1 MSSQDQHPDRT
12 TLRSLKGL
20 DDLPAT
26 ALEELQ
32 QKLRVSELP
41 AGRQL
46 FVRGRSDHHRFY
58 LLSGT
63 VLLEYDD
70 GATVTVAGG
79 SAAAKAPLAE
89 EQPRRATATATTTVR
104 FLRVDRDLLEVL
116 AGAGEGGPIG
126 LEEIAEDDSEADN
139 RLFHAL
145 YHDYMAD
152 ALELPHLP
160 DVAVRVREAAQDEDA
175 DAATIA
181 RIIQTDPVLTAKL
194 IQAANS
200 PLYGVQTPITTCR
213 AAVLFLGLETTRN
226 LVLTYTLRELFKT
239 DSALLRQRMTDLWQH
254 SALVASV
261 SYLLAGSTPSMERE
275 RGMLAGL
282 LHDVGTLPIIHYAGR
297 YPELADDPAHLER
310 TIAGLRGQIGAMLL
324 RHWRFGD
331 EMVQV
336 ALECEQWQR
345 DPERTAQLTDLVLV
359 AQLIAGDP
367 DREDRPE
374 PTAVPAAAKLARG
387 RLDEGLCDQLL
398 QEARD
403 DVANTLGLF
412 A

>member
-1 MSSQDQHPDRT
+1 MPAQPVHPDRT

-20 DDLPAT
+20 DGLPAT

-32 QKLRVSELP
+32 QKLQVSELP

-46 FVRGRSDHHRFY
+46 FVRGRRDNHRYY
-58 LLSGT
+58 LLAGT
-63 VLLEYDD
+63 VRLEYHD
-70 GATVTVAGG
+70 GTAADVTGG
-79 SAAAKAPLAE
+79 SEPARSPLAD
-89 EQPRRATATATTTVR
+89 EQPRVATATATTAVR

-116 AGAGEGGPIG
+116 AGGGEGDIG
-126 LEEIAEDDSEADN
+126 IEEIEEDDEDADN

-160 DVAVRVREAAQDEDA
+160 DVAVRVRNAAQDEDA

-194 IQAANS
+194 VQAANS
-200 PLYGVQTPITTCR
+200 PLYGVQTPITTCK
-213 AAVLFLGLETTRN
+213 AAVFFLGLQTTRN

-261 SYLLAGSTPSMERE
+261 SYLLAGMTPSMERE

-282 LHDVGTLPIIHYAGR
+282 LHDIGILPIIHYAGR
-297 YPELADDPAHLER
+297 YPELSRDPEHLER
-310 TIAGLRGQIGAMLL
+310 TIAALRGQIGAMLL

-345 DPERTAQLTDLVLV
+345 DPEGGAQLVDLVLV

-367 DREDRPE
+367 GREDLPE

-387 RLDEGLCDQLL
+387 RLDPDLCVELRE
-398 QEARD
+398 EARQE
-403 DVANTLGLF
+403 VADTLGLS